1 MSFQLNINK
10 KPQTVDVEADTPLL
24 WVLRDTLDLKG
35 TKYGCGIGECGA
47 CTVMIDGVAVKSC
60 QTLVSEAKGA
70 ITTIEGLASSSGQMH
85 PVQQAWIELDVAQCG
100 YCQGGQILAAA
111 ALLKK
116 TPKPTDQEI
125 NAAMSGNLC
134 RCATYNRIRAAIHQA
149 AGTPAARGDNHVS
162 L

>member
-1 MSFQLNINK
+1 
-10 KPQTVDVEADTPLL
+10 
-24 WVLRDTLDLKG
+24 
-35 TKYGCGIGECGA
+35 
-47 CTVMIDGVAVKSC
+47 MIDGVAVKSC

-70 ITTIEGLASSSGQMH
+70 ITTIEGLAAGNGQLH

-100 YCQGGQILAAA
+100 YCQGGQILAAT

-149 AGTPAARGDNHVS
+149 AGTAPAKGDNHVS